1 MPLTKEFPKLRAA
14 IATYDASRDMI
25 IRECRDITKSSKQA
39 IYDLHRDD
47 PAAAKKNLAAA
58 EAVMKKLL
66 KTIKSDPTL
75 RTGGFSASLEE
86 YTEAKAFLRFL
97 EKGDLITCA
106 ELGVEPEEYLLGLC
120 DLTGELVRYAVR
132 KGTAK
137 DKRAVQNA
145 RDMVDGING
154 ELLQFDL
161 RNGELRKKYDSV
173 KYNLQKI
180 ETVLYDLSLRGR
192 VAE

>member
-1 MPLTKEFPKLRAA
+1 M
-14 IATYDASRDMI
+14 
-25 IRECRDITKSSKQA
+25 
-39 IYDLHRDD
+39 
-47 PAAAKKNLAAA
+47 
-58 EAVMKKLL
+58 
-66 KTIKSDPTL
+66 
-75 RTGGFSASLEE
+75 
-86 YTEAKAFLRFL
+86 
-97 EKGDLITCA
+97 CA